1 MRLICINCP
10 KGCQLEVTMTIEGL
24 KTIGH
29 KCPKGLAFAEQEWF
43 NPVRVLTTT
52 VKTTDDKVRR
62 VPVRTTVAIPRDKIM
77 DAMTLLDTV
86 VIVLPIKVGTVV
98 VHDLL
103 NLNVDVIATF
113 TMQPSQG
120 YKGVN

>member
-10 KGCQLEVTMTIEGL
+10 KGCQLEVNMTFEGL

-29 KCPKGLAFAEQEWF
+29 KCPNGLKFAEQEWF
-43 NPVRVLTTT
+43 APVRLLTTT

-77 DAMTLLDTV
+77 DAMALLDHV
-86 VIVLPIKVGTVV
+86 VVTLPIKVGAVV

-113 TMQPSQG
+113 TMQSS
-120 YKGVN
+120 